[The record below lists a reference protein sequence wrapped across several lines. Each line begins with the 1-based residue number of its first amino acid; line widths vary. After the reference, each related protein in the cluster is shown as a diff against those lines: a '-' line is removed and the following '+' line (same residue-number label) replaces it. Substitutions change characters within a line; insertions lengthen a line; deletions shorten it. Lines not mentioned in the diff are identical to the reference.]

1 MLWFIDPTSVAS
13 GWMNQSIIFVRL
25 FVRLRWLRFSVVN
38 SVLSLTS
45 VTSSPK

>member
-13 GWMNQSIIFVRL
+13 GWMNQSII